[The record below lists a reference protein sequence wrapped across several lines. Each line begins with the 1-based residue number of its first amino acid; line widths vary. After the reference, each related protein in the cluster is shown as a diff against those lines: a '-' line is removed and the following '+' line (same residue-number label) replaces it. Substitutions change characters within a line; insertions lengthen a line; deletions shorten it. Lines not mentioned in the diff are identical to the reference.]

1 MCICRA
7 AIRDQDVRADG
18 WTVLRLGSSPHPK
31 FWPGDYR
38 RSKKAMCSN
47 KCPLPTTHTPLG
59 RGKAT
64 GTVRAPLGPKALC
77 TQPQWL
83 LPGRMIV
90 PLLGT
95 FKVPGGSLG
104 SHAAQCHS
112 SRTRPIRETRQETIH
127 VTCPPQASAQGLPA
141 YRMAFTPV
149 TRTSA
154 ATPRLP
160 ALPTLFMHPILP
172 TMPTSPGPAS
182 HALCRMSLAAKGIA
196 QVASK
201 QPRIRTS
208 CVCPGMATGAL
219 KPRGRHCRGS
229 KAVPWLWAK
238 QGTHVE
244 Q

>member
-1 MCICRA
+1 
-7 AIRDQDVRADG
+7 
-18 WTVLRLGSSPHPK
+18 
-31 FWPGDYR
+31 
-38 RSKKAMCSN
+38 MCSN

-127 VTCPPQASAQGLPA
+127 VTCPRRPLPRVYPHTEWPLHQLHVHPQPPPGSLPSPPSSCIPSSLQCPHLPGLPA
-141 YRMAFTPV
+141 MPFAECHLLPKESLRWHLSSPRSEQAA
-149 TRTSA
+149 SA
-154 ATPRLP
+154 
-160 ALPTLFMHPILP
+160 
-172 TMPTSPGPAS
+172 
-182 HALCRMSLAAKGIA
+182 LA
-196 QVASK
+196 
-201 QPRIRTS
+201 
-208 CVCPGMATGAL
+208 
-219 KPRGRHCRGS
+219 
-229 KAVPWLWAK
+229 WLL
-238 QGTHVE
+238 E
-244 Q
+244 P

>member
-1 MCICRA
+1 M
-7 AIRDQDVRADG
+7 
-18 WTVLRLGSSPHPK
+18 SPPH
-31 FWPGDYR
+31 
-38 RSKKAMCSN
+38 N
-47 KCPLPTTHTPLG
+47 THTSRKGEGNGHSEGSLG
-59 RGKAT
+59 AKSFVHPASVASPRKDDRPPSGHIQGARG
-64 GTVRAPLGPKALC
+64 V
-77 TQPQWL
+77 
-83 LPGRMIV
+83 
-90 PLLGT
+90 
-95 FKVPGGSLG
+95 LG

-127 VTCPPQASAQGLPA
+127 VTCSPQASAQGLPA

-182 HALCRMSLAAKGIA
+182 HALCQMSLAAKGIA

-208 CVCPGMATGAL
+208 WVCPGMAAGAL